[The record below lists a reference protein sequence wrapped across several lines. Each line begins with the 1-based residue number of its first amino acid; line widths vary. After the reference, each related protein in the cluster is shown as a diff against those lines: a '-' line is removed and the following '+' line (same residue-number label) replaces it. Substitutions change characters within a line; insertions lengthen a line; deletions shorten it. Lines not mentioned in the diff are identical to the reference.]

1 MSKNK
6 YKLPFAQEFYI
17 EFGGIKKEDSHSW
30 DIPLQRYAYDF
41 EIRDAQNKPY
51 HDDYLQIAN
60 YYSYK
65 QKIYAP
71 LDGYVVDICDEY
83 EDTQIRENRPII
95 CDCRDVK
102 GNYILIKHKH
112 NEYSLIAHILKNS
125 FQVKIGDMV
134 KTGDYIAQVGNSGN
148 SNGPH
153 IHYQVQDGFDFEK
166 AKGIPI
172 SFQNIIIK
180 RNKKRVFRNYVK
192 NGEFVQNKNK

>member
-6 YKLPFAQEFYI
+6 YHLPFKEEFFI
-17 EFGGIKKEDSHSW
+17 EFGGVTKKDSHSW

-41 EIRDAQNKPY
+41 EIRENNLPY
-51 HDDYLQIAN
+51 HDDYLNLQN

-65 QKIYAP
+65 KHLYAP
-71 LDGYVVDICDEY
+71 LDGYVVDICNEY
-83 EDTQIRENRPII
+83 EDTKVRKGRPII
-95 CDCRDVK
+95 CDVDDVK
-102 GNYILIKHKH
+102 GNYILIKHKN

-125 FQVKIGDMV
+125 FQVKVGDFV

-153 IHYQVQDGFDFEK
+153 IHFQIQNDWNFSH
-166 AKGIPI
+166 AIGIPI
-172 SFQNIIIK
+172 HFTNVIIRKNNRRIHRK
-180 RNKKRVFRNYVK
+180 YIK